1 LEHAKSEDDIA
12 WVAAAAFEAVVDLR
26 YEALGSTLDEA
37 LRRNAKLRVAFQGVI
52 TSHMPDEL
60 RALLD
65 AIDG

>member
-1 LEHAKSEDDIA
+1 M
-12 WVAAAAFEAVVDLR
+12 DLR